1 MAKKAVPTAL
11 QADVTND
18 EEWTKILEKEGLIV
32 VDVYSEWSGPCTGMV
47 SILKKIKMELGGDV
61 LSYAIAKCENITD
74 LKRFEGK
81 SEPTWMFIRNTRMV
95 NLIFGANC
103 PKLINTLT
111 KELQRLQNDEPHEFS
126 FPVSEM
132 SPKEVERLRILEEAR
147 KAKETAKRIQKGFI
161 FITRKRKYNRDKLL
175 MYFFIIETEAKE
187 RYESE
192 MNHLISS
199 LSNETCLLIYPWVFK
214 DQEGHRRDK
223 KSSPPYV
230 ELVEEILSGNYI
242 IEQEI
247 RKRLNDSIL
256 ERLLDE
262 SDCVFDDEN
271 KRLLFDGK
279 CMFMRLKINEKR
291 PDVDVHDYLIK
302 LLFEQA
308 TFPIR
313 EEPLVEGCFAQ
324 RHKPAFL
331 SLEAEDN
338 QIYPIVWIPV
348 NPRNKAIIFRTTFG
362 SYISTTYPYE
372 DKSSRVPIILFKYD
386 STRKNELKIILK
398 SLEDEVI
405 NFGIFEYDKPPEA
418 KLIASTIEE
427 YESSAAE
434 RTGYEIFVCTVK
446 KVGSEA
452 FLSFAGIGPSHV
464 SENPEKAFEESKLY
478 FPDAISVEDT
488 QSDDEDKI
496 PDGSRIDE
504 NEANS
509 NSVI

>member
-1 MAKKAVPTAL
+1 MLRRKRGGGKAPKKMAKKAVPTAL

-147 KAKETAKRIQKGFI
+147 KAKETAKRIQK
-161 FITRKRKYNRDKLL
+161 
-175 MYFFIIETEAKE
+175 ETEAKE